1 MNETFVR
8 FWPQTASDYAGN
20 VDWLVFA
27 FTGMMMFFVVP
38 VFVLLLL
45 FSFRYRKG
53 TQVPRDHRPR
63 GSMKVE
69 MTWIA
74 LPFVGAMVIYLVS
87 AKLYYDVRTPPPDAM
102 EIQVVGKQ
110 WMWKFQHPGG
120 QREINT
126 LHVPVGQ
133 PIKLNMIS
141 QDVIHSL
148 YFPALRVK
156 QDLLPGRYTQLW
168 FKATKTGRFQAYCA
182 EYCGTDHS
190 RMLADLV
197 ILPAQEY
204 AAWLEQAG
212 TSESLADQGGA
223 LFRQFGCSGC
233 HGAAN
238 VAHAPN
244 LAGLYGRRVALQ
256 NGESVLAD
264 DGYIRD
270 SILLPNK
277 HVVAG
282 FEPIMPSF
290 DNVLD
295 EEAVLRLT
303 AYVKSLGHA
312 GEGGQHDADQP

>member
-1 MNETFVR
+1 MNETFIR
-8 FWPQTASDYAGN
+8 FWPETASRYASN

-38 VFVLLLL
+38 VFVLLVL
-45 FSFRYRKG
+45 FAFRYRQG
-53 TQVPRDHRPR
+53 TKVPRDHRPR

-74 LPFVGAMVIYLVS
+74 LPFVGAMAIYLVS
-87 AKLYYDVRTPPPDAM
+87 ARLYYEVRTPPPDAM

-110 WMWKFQHPGG
+110 WMWKFQHPSG

-126 LHVPVGQ
+126 LHVPVDQ

-168 FKATKTGRFQAYCA
+168 FKATKTGRYQAYCA

-233 HGAAN
+233 HGEAN

-244 LAGLYGRRVALQ
+244 LNGLYGRRVALE
-256 NGESVLAD
+256 NGDSVLAD

-277 HVVAG
+277 HIVAG

-303 AYVKSLGHA
+303 AYIKSLGHI
-312 GEGGQHDADQP
+312 GEGGEDGSDPP